1 MLFGEEFK
9 LKYYRKSP
17 KTTIFRYCAARTVR
31 IVQARKITDFYQ
43 IKRKTH
49 KNSQ

>member
-17 KTTIFRYCAARTVR
+17 KTIRYRNSLNKSIFRYCGAGTVRARTL
-31 IVQARKITDFYQ
+31 
-43 IKRKTH
+43 
-49 KNSQ
+49 S